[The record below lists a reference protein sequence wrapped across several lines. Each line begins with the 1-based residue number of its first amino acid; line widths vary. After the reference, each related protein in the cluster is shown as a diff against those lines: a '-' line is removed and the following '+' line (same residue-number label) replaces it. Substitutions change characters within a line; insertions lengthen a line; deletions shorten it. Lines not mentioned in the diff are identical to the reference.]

1 MKTNIY
7 KVGVLAL
14 TLLFAGCYDLN
25 DLSHDPYKIEDDSTS
40 GKEDKPIE
48 DKTDYADINIDDYVS
63 SADSAACKEDING
76 VPGIFREYLYQGY
89 YSQYQRATNLTH
101 DVYSGYGA

>member
-25 DLSHDPYKIEDDSTS
+25 DLSHDPYKTLIPQH
-40 GKEDKPIE
+40 K
-48 DKTDYADINIDDYVS
+48 
-63 SADSAACKEDING
+63 
-76 VPGIFREYLYQGY
+76 FL
-89 YSQYQRATNLTH
+89 
-101 DVYSGYGA
+101 